1 MPKSLVI
8 VESPAKAKTI
18 NKFLGRNYIVKA
30 SMGNI
35 RDLPPKG
42 LAVDIENDFTPQYAT
57 IRGKSKVIK
66 ELQTA
71 AKDVDSIYLA
81 TDPDREGEA
90 IGWHLAYVLRNLK
103 KPIHRVTFNEI
114 TKNAVTEA
122 IKHPTDIKQN
132 LVDAQKAR
140 RVLDR
145 LVGYQISPILWKNIK
160 GGLSAGR
167 VQSVAVRLIC
177 EREAE
182 IEAFVPQEYWSI
194 TAKLKGEKTA
204 PFEARLFKIGS
215 KKADIQSYGFFI
227 TEEEAKAIVE
237 DAKDKQFIVKDVV
250 RKERKRYPVPPFIT
264 STLQQEAAGKLHF
277 PAKKTMLIAQQLYEG
292 LEIGDEGS
300 VGLITY
306 MRTDSTRIADEAL
319 AAVRDFIKNS
329 YGKEYLPAEAVHY
342 KSKKGAQD
350 AHEAIRPT
358 YMDKPPEAI
367 KNFLNDDQYKLYD
380 LIWKRFVASQ
390 MNPAILDVTTVD
402 ISAGKYIFRATGSI
416 IKFKGFMLVYMEG
429 KDESAEEEETE
440 KEIILPE
447 LTVGEL
453 LELLGLLPKQHFTQ
467 PPPRY
472 SERSLVK
479 ELEEKGIGRPS
490 TYAAIISTIQDRD
503 YVVKESGRFMPTEV
517 GKMVNQALIKSF
529 PNILDVQFT
538 ATMENTLD
546 NVEDGKADW
555 VGVLREFYT
564 PFSKSLEAA
573 PDTIYNAKKEMEE
586 VSEEVCEKC
595 GKPMIVKWGRYG
607 QFLGCSG
614 YPECKNIK
622 PYHRVAKG
630 QEGKEAR
637 GQGGD
642 EPQAGTLATN
652 EICDK
657 CGKPMVIK
665 TSRAGGKFLA
675 CTGYPEC
682 KNAKSIST
690 GVNCPEPN
698 CNGYIG
704 ERRSKRG
711 RIFYGCSRYPDCKF
725 ALWDKPVPKSCP
737 KCGATFLVEKTSKAK
752 GQYLACA
759 NKKCGYTE

>member
-18 NKFLGRNYIVKA
+18 NKFLGRNYVVKA

-35 RDLPPKG
+35 RDLPQKG
-42 LAVDIENDFTPQYAT
+42 LGVDVDNGFTPKYTT
-57 IRGKSKVIK
+57 IRGKGKVVK

-71 AKDVDSIYLA
+71 AKSVDAIYLA

-90 IGWHLAYVLRNLK
+90 IGWHLAHILRNAK
-103 KPIHRVTFNEI
+103 KPIYRVTFNEI
-114 TKNAVTEA
+114 TKDAVTEA
-122 IKHPTDIKQN
+122 IKHPTEINQD
-132 LVDAQKAR
+132 LVDAQKTR

-145 LVGYQISPILWKNIK
+145 LVGYQISPILWRNIK

-194 TAKLKGEKTA
+194 TAKLKGEKTS
-204 PFEARLFKIGS
+204 PFEARLFRIGS
-215 KKADIQSYGFFI
+215 KKADIQTYGFFI
-227 TEEEAKAIVE
+227 DEEKAKAIVE
-237 DAKDKQFIVKDVV
+237 DAKDKQFTVKDVV
-250 RKERKRYPVPPFIT
+250 RKERKRSPVPPFIT
-264 STLQQEAAGKLHF
+264 STLQQEAAGKLRF
-277 PAKKTMLIAQQLYEG
+277 PAKKTMFIAQQLYEG
-292 LEIGDEGS
+292 LEIGGEGS
-300 VGLITY
+300 AGLITY

-319 AAVRDFIKNS
+319 SSVRDFIKDT
-329 YGKEYLPAEAVHY
+329 YGKEYLPTRAVHY

-358 YMDKPPEAI
+358 YMDKPPEEI
-367 KNFLNDDQYKLYD
+367 KQFLDNDQYKLYD
-380 LIWKRFVASQ
+380 IIWKRFVASQ
-390 MNPAILDVTTVD
+390 MKPAILDVTTVD

-429 KDESAEEEETE
+429 RDESDEDKEAD

-447 LTVGEL
+447 LKVGEILAL
-453 LELLGLLPKQHFTQ
+453 LNLLPKQHFTQ

-479 ELEEKGIGRPS
+479 VLEEKGIGRPS
-490 TYAAIISTIQDRD
+490 TYAAIISTIQDRE
-503 YVVKESGRFMPTEV
+503 YVVKESRQFAPTEI

-546 NVEDGKADW
+546 NVEDGKTDW
-555 VGVLREFYT
+555 VGVLQDFYT

-595 GKPMIVKWGRYG
+595 DKPMIVKWGRYG
-607 QFLGCSG
+607 KFLGCSG
-614 YPECKNIK
+614 YPECSNIK
-622 PYHRVAKG
+622 PYH
-630 QEGKEAR
+630 
-637 GQGGD
+637 GGEEKPQD
-642 EPQAGTLATN
+642 EPTD
-652 EICDK
+652 EVCDK

-665 TSRAGGKFLA
+665 TSRAGSKFLA

-682 KNAKSIST
+682 KNAKSISI
-690 GVNCPEPN
+690 GVDCPEPD
-698 CNGYIG
+698 CDGYIA

-711 RIFYGCSRYPDCKF
+711 RVFYGCSKYPDCKF
-725 ALWDKPVPKSCP
+725 ALWNKPIPKKCP
-737 KCGATFLVEKTSKAK
+737 ECGASFLVEKTSKAK
-752 GQYLACA
+752 GQYIACA
-759 NKKCGYTE
+759 NKECGYTE